1 MGPMVRGG
9 DLALASDTTREDS
22 NQAGAWYGLTV
33 LLIAYTVSFIDRTIL
48 SLLVGPIKADLGI
61 SDTQLSLL
69 HGLAFAIFYTIL
81 GIPIARLADRY
92 SRRWIISVGVFVWSL
107 MTAAC
112 GLARSFWMLFF
123 ARVGGGVG
131 EAALSPAAYS
141 MIADYFAPSRLG
153 RALGIYSAGVYVGA
167 GLAFIIGGAVI
178 QAIAAAPSLTLPIV
192 GTVQM
197 WQATFFIVGLPGVL
211 VAGLTLSMREPARR
225 TGAKASS
232 RAAAPKHATVAELIA
247 FLRAQRYTFGCHF
260 LGYSLLALTFNG
272 VIAWAPAYLVR
283 VFDMSR
289 GDIGAALGLSILVF
303 GAVGI
308 IAGGWVADMLSRRGH
323 EDGTIIT
330 GVISA
335 AGVSVSLPLAFT
347 APSAAQAIFWVAPFM
362 FFSSFAYGAAAA
374 ALQFVTPNHMRAQVS
389 AIYLFVLNFL
399 GIGLGPTAVAM
410 VTDYVLEDESAV
422 GVSIAVVGTGAAV
435 IGGVVLYVGR
445 RFYRRSLRERRAAT

>member
-1 MGPMVRGG
+1 M
-9 DLALASDTTREDS
+9 ALASDTTREEDS

-33 LLIAYTVSFIDRTIL
+33 LLVAYTVSFIDRTIL

-92 SRRWIISVGVFVWSL
+92 SRRWIITVGVFVWSL

-123 ARVGGGVG
+123 ARVGVGVG

-167 GLAFIIGGAVI
+167 GLAFMIGGAVI
-178 QAIAAAPSLTLPIV
+178 QLIADAPTLDLPIV

-197 WQATFFIVGLPGVL
+197 WQATFFIVGLPGIL

-225 TGAKASS
+225 IGTKKAPGAPAG
-232 RAAAPKHATVAELIA
+232 PKPVSVAELIA

-283 VFDMSR
+283 VFDLSR
-289 GDIGAALGLSILVF
+289 GEIGAALGLSILVF
-303 GAVGI
+303 GAIGI
-308 IAGGWVADMLSRRGH
+308 VAGGWVADALSRRGH
-323 EDGTIIT
+323 ADGTIIT

-347 APSAAQAIFWVAPFM
+347 ASSAAQTIFWMAPFM

-374 ALQFVTPNHMRAQVS
+374 ALQFVTPNQMRAQVS

-410 VTDYVLEDESAV
+410 VTDYVFEDESAV
-422 GVSIAVVGTGAAV
+422 GVSIAVVGTAAAV
-435 IGGVVLYVGR
+435 IGGVVLHIGR
-445 RFYRRSLRERRAAT
+445 RFYRRSLHERQRGT